1 MLMIAC
7 IPATCQTTL
16 NKSTVSGNQDTS
28 IVVNGYQAML
38 LNMTFY
44 RMLYLEKDRNMLLKK
59 DSVNTSII
67 LDQSKAILLLKDNN
81 GMITDVNKQLTI
93 DLEAANKEVEKQ
105 TRRKKAWKV
114 ATIAGIPISF
124 LGGILLILL

>member
-1 MLMIAC
+1 
-7 IPATCQTTL
+7 
-16 NKSTVSGNQDTS
+16 
-28 IVVNGYQAML
+28 ML

-67 LDQSKAILLLKDNN
+67 SDQSKAILLLKDNN
-81 GMITDVNKQLTI
+81 GMITDVNKQLSI
-93 DLEAANKEVEKQ
+93 DLQAANNEVSKQ
-105 TRRKKAWKV
+105 TRRKKAWKA
-114 ATIAGIPISF
+114 ATIVGIPISF